1 MTGVQTCALPISAT
15 TMLLQALGEGIK
27 KIDRVSN
34 GQLLSLRPDI
44 PWKDINGM
52 RDHISHG
59 YFELDADVIFDAA
72 QNGTGPL
79 REALE
84 WIITQID

>member
-1 MTGVQTCALPISAT
+1 MLNIIRNLITAIDQIIEWNNDCTSSEDYTSSPDGMKTMTAT

-44 PWKDINGM
+44 PWKDINEIG
-52 RDHISHG
+52 RAH
-59 YFELDADVIFDAA
+59 V
-72 QNGTGPL
+72 
-79 REALE
+79 
-84 WIITQID
+84 